1 MRTAIMLALA
11 ALVGC
16 GSRPRT
22 TTGDSFLRM
31 ERLECLGRCPAYRL
45 TLYADGVVE
54 FHGVK
59 EVPAGTQ
66 WGHIDPAQVTRLM
79 ARVERAPT
87 WTCDP
92 ARIETDQPAV
102 LVTVMRHGREIRRRF
117 MHDTGDPCAPHQEL
131 ERIEGDIDITAG
143 TAAFVHHE

>member
-1 MRTAIMLALA
+1 MRAAIALLLA

-16 GSRPRT
+16 ASRPRT
-22 TTGDSFLRM
+22 TTGDSFVRL
-31 ERLECLGRCPAYRL
+31 ERLECLGRCPAYQL

-66 WGHIDPAQVTRLM
+66 WGQIDPAQVTRLM
-79 ARVERAPT
+79 ARVEHAPQ

-92 ARIETDQPAV
+92 ARIETDHPAA
-102 LVTVMRHGREIRRRF
+102 LMTVMRHGREVRRV

-143 TAAFVHHE
+143 TATFVHRKS

>member
-1 MRTAIMLALA
+1 MRAATTLALA
-11 ALVGC
+11 AVVGC
-16 GSRPRT
+16 ASRPKT
-22 TTGDSFLRM
+22 TTGDSFVRM

-79 ARVERAPT
+79 ARVEHAPE

-92 ARIETDQPAV
+92 ARIETDQPAA
-102 LVTVMRHGREIRRRF
+102 LMTVMRHGREVRRIMR
-117 MHDTGDPCAPHQEL
+117 DTGDPCAPHQDL
-131 ERIEGDIDITAG
+131 ERIEADIDITGG
-143 TAAFVHHE
+143 TATFVAHE

>member
-1 MRTAIMLALA
+1 MRAAMMLALA
-11 ALVGC
+11 VMVGC
-16 GSRPRT
+16 ASRPKT
-22 TTGDSFLRM
+22 TTGDSFVRM

-79 ARVERAPT
+79 ARVEHAPE

-92 ARIETDQPAV
+92 ARIETDHPAA
-102 LVTVMRHGREIRRRF
+102 LMIVMRNGREVRRI
-117 MHDTGDPCAPHQEL
+117 MHDTGDPCAPHQDL
-131 ERIEGDIDITAG
+131 ERIEADIDITGG
-143 TAAFVHHE
+143 TATFVAHE